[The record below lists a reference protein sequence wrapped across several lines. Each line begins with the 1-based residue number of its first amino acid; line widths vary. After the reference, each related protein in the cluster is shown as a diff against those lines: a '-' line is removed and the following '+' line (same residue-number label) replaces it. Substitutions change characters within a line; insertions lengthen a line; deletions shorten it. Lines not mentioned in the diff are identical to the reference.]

1 MSNTKTP
8 QDHKQPKDKPIT
20 VTVNGVQVTIDPAV
34 FDDLEVVE
42 ALYDMQSGDNTGT
55 LSIVKFLRKVFGD
68 DYARVKEALR
78 DPDTGRVEVEAITGI
93 LEQVM
98 GQANP
103 NS

>member
-1 MSNTKTP
+1 MTNTTIP

-20 VTVNGVQVTIDPAV
+20 VTVNDVHVSVDPNV

-42 ALYDMQSGDNTGT
+42 ALYDIQSGDNTGN
-55 LSIVKFLRKVFGD
+55 LAIIKFLRCVFGD
-68 DYARVKEALR
+68 DYTRVKEALR
-78 DPDTGRVEVEAITGI
+78 DPDTGRIEVEAIGGI